1 MVIEDANLRL
11 QLVPLDVLQALGVSA
26 DDDEQSAVATPLT
39 ATVSGPP
46 ANIIVA
52 SSTPGPDGV
61 VADDIALRL
70 AASHRIDVARR
81 MQRADAT
88 GSAGEIVEIDLED
101 DTTESLL
108 VLGMGDGG
116 VAAAREAGAKLA
128 PRLGGADVV
137 LCDVTATLSRASL
150 ESFCEGLLLA
160 SYHFSRKSEQP
171 ESSTTVVQLVVPSVA
186 TVQAVLTRAQAV
198 SQAVFLA
205 RDLANAPSNEK
216 NPTTLADQSRQ
227 LAKRAKLR
235 YRVIDAAGLERG
247 GFGGLLAV
255 GGGSVQP
262 PNLIVLEHRGEIAAP
277 RVVLVGKG
285 ITFDSGGLSIKPPEG
300 MPLMKTDM
308 SGAAAVLGVMSALA
322 ELKVTTNVVAL
333 LACAENMPSGSAY
346 RPGDVVRH
354 YGGQTS
360 EVRNTDAEG
369 RMVLADA
376 LAYAAARLHPDAI
389 IDVATLTGAAT
400 LGLSRVFGALYSA
413 DDGLTLALE
422 RAADESNDRLWR
434 MPLVNEYRSSL
445 DSPIADISHVS
456 DGSVGGGSI
465 TAALFLREF
474 TAGKRWAHLD
484 IAGPARAEAARAE
497 LTRGATGYGVR
508 LLLRWLS
515 NAPNLW

>member
-1 MVIEDANLRL
+1 MVTDNANLRL

-26 DDDEQSAVATPLT
+26 EDDEQSPLATPLP
-39 ATVSGPP
+39 AVAAVAP

-61 VADDIALRL
+61 VADDVALRV
-70 AASHRIDVARR
+70 AADHRIDAARR

-88 GSAGEIVEIDLED
+88 GAAGEIVEIDLED
-101 DTTESLL
+101 DTTEALL

-116 VAAAREAGAKLA
+116 VVAAREAGAKLA

-150 ESFCEGLLLA
+150 EAFCEGLLLA
-160 SYHFSRKSEQP
+160 SYRFSRKSGQP
-171 ESSTTVVQLVVPSVA
+171 EVAKTNVQLVVPAVA
-186 TVQAVLTRAQAV
+186 TVEPVLARALAV
-198 SQAVFLA
+198 SEAVCLA

-227 LAKRAKLR
+227 LAKTSGLR
-235 YRVIDAAGLERG
+235 YRLIDAEGLKRG

-255 GGGSVQP
+255 GGGSAQP
-262 PNLIVLEHRGEIAAP
+262 PNLIVLEHRGETGAP

-376 LAYAAARLHPDAI
+376 LAYAAARLQPDAI
-389 IDVATLTGAAT
+389 VDLATLTGAAT

-413 DDGLTLALE
+413 DEGLALALE
-422 RAADESNDRLWR
+422 RAGDESNDPLWR
-434 MPLVNEYRSSL
+434 MPLVEEYRSSL
-445 DSPIADISHVS
+445 DSPIADISHVG

-484 IAGPARAEAARAE
+484 IAGPARAEAPRAE

-515 NAPNLW
+515 NAPDLW